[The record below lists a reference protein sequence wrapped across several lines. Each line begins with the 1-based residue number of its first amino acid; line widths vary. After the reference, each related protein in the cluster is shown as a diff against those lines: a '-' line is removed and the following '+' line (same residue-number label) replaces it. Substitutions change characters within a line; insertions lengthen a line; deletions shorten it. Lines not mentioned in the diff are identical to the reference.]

1 MEVDKL
7 LEQAKKKLHDLDLIV
22 DPYDLSFVWVS
33 SKVCKLIG
41 YSEKEALATQ
51 MIEVHTGQEE
61 EVKRMEM
68 EFSCP
73 FPEKQMN
80 LPIRTKDG
88 IELKLT
94 TKTVCFEFDGQPYV
108 IGKILE

>member
-1 MEVDKL
+1 MELERL
-7 LEQAKKKLHDLDLIV
+7 LEKAKKKLADFDMIV

-33 SKVCKLIG
+33 EKICKMIG
-41 YSEKEALATQ
+41 LSEAEAMATQ
-51 MIEVHTGQEE
+51 MIEIHTGQEE
-61 EVKRMEM
+61 EVRRIES

-73 FPEKQMN
+73 FPDKQVK

-88 IELKLT
+88 KELHIN
-94 TKTVCFEFDGQPYV
+94 TKASCFEFDGQPYV